1 MDAHDYCRL
10 TIAELAAAAY
20 ALAAEI
26 REAKSRTPD
35 ERAALARKCVMLLIG
50 MARTIEPSPYV
61 PHKPENHLRPDDMV
75 RAFAAWSK
83 HQCDAARHHT
93 MRRAAEFAF
102 GKRAKEYFRVR
113 LQWDIHDGVA
123 VDVMTGSDEALLR
136 TLLDMNEQRKL
147 MLGSPAQ
154 LRALDPNQ
162 KA

>member
-1 MDAHDYCRL
+1 MDVNDYCRL
-10 TIAELAAAAY
+10 TIAELAVAAY

-75 RAFAAWSK
+75 RVFAAWSK
-83 HQCDAARHHT
+83 LQCDATRHHT

-102 GKRAKEYFRVR
+102 GKRAKEYFRAR
-113 LQWDIHDGVA
+113 PQWDLRAGIA
-123 VDVMTGSDEALLR
+123 VNLLVGSDEALLN
-136 TLLDMNEQRKL
+136 TLQDIDAQRRL
-147 MLGSPAQ
+147 MP
-154 LRALDPNQ
+154 RR
-162 KA
+162 